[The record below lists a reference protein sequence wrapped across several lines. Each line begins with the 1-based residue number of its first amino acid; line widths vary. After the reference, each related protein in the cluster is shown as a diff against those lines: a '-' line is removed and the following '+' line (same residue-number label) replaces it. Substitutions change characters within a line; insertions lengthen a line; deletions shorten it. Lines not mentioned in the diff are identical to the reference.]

1 MSVNWNLLPIFI
13 HEGVVDFPFSNN
25 AKAQEFMDILTS
37 RSWFTVGTIP
47 DGNCPMEE
55 ILHYLA
61 AIREEWVSE
70 PMGNDIYSLG

>member
-1 MSVNWNLLPIFI
+1 MSVNWNLLPVFI
-13 HEGVVDFPFSNN
+13 HEGVSDFPFSNN
-25 AKAQEFMDILTS
+25 VKGQEFMDILV
-37 RSWFTVGTIP
+37 SWSLFTVGTIP

-55 ILHYLA
+55 ILNYLA